1 MPICAFPGI
10 DTVQLSTSFPRR
22 VYACR
27 TMAEKRA
34 ADSDGDQPIKK
45 HRFNSSSN
53 SSKRHG
59 QGVDETY
66 GQRFAFGNLDAAT
79 IPNDEDLEWEDETD
93 ALAYLKAVRNQAE
106 GIPHVLIARK
116 AGPEL
121 PETEDGAVDRSIYE
135 DGRGD
140 FRGFYH
146 DGAYTAYP
154 DGYKAQDDDEDEEE
168 GEATDK
174 EDGESSEV
182 KSEESSLDGPRNSNS
197 AEIHDAYFIS
207 INRRYK
213 MLRDVLQSEPP
224 DAAVKA
230 LSSSHPTHVRGF
242 GTTPSPYKEWAPR
255 LRNSDPIPAQIASMH
270 KDSVLRLI
278 RVILNGNFFRRGQ
291 ELRERT
297 SRWIWALLARLPD
310 RGELDYTEVGWVREL
325 GKRAVLFM
333 LSLAEADVLR
343 EQHGVEGGGGSED
356 NGDME
361 EVDVVPDED
370 IGLDDI
376 DKTES
381 ASTAP
386 EDTSNSQEEEKP
398 SGTPLP
404 DSDATPAAIPMNDK
418 SEAPVDIPTPE
429 SDVEMQIESD
439 EEDGEVST
447 KPQELQNPTA
457 DVEAAKARLLA
468 QLESSFDEQTEDPQ
482 TGVVAEPPV
491 ATSGEA
497 KPVSDDQA
505 EMRVANLRATLN
517 MILTVAGEFYG
528 QRDLLEFRDPFGRMI
543 GS

>member
-1 MPICAFPGI
+1 
-10 DTVQLSTSFPRR
+10 
-22 VYACR
+22 
-27 TMAEKRA
+27 MAEKRPA
-34 ADSDGDQPIKK
+34 DGDSDQPVKK

-53 SSKRHG
+53 SAKRHG

-79 IPNDEDLEWEDETD
+79 IPKDEDLEWEDETD
-93 ALAYLKAVRNQAE
+93 ALAYLKSVRSQAE

-121 PETEDGAVDRSIYE
+121 PVSKDGAVDRSIYE

-154 DGYKAQDDDEDEEE
+154 DGYNGEQNDNDEEEGEEGEE

-182 KSEESSLDGPRNSNS
+182 KSEESSLGGPRNSNS

-207 INRRYK
+207 ITRRYK
-213 MLRDVLQSEPP
+213 MLRDILQSEPP
-224 DAAVKA
+224 GTAVKT
-230 LSSSHPTHVRGF
+230 LSASHPTQVRGF

-255 LRNSDPIPAQIASMH
+255 LRNTDPLPVQIASMH

-278 RVILNGNFFRRGQ
+278 RIILNGNFFRRGQ

-297 SRWIWALLARLPD
+297 SRWIWALLARLPE

-325 GKRAVLFM
+325 GKRAVMFM

-343 EQHGVEGGGGSED
+343 EQYGVEGGADNED
-356 NGDME
+356 NGDVE
-361 EVDVVPDED
+361 EIDVVSNED
-370 IGLDDI
+370 IGLDGNE
-376 DKTES
+376 KVE
-381 ASTAP
+381 AVSTAP
-386 EDTSNSQEEEKP
+386 EDPTDSKNEEITSES
-398 SGTPLP
+398 PLQT
-404 DSDATPAAIPMNDK
+404 SDAISTAPPSQDK
-418 SEAPVDIPTPE
+418 LDASVDIPTPQ
-429 SDVEMQIESD
+429 SDVEMQIDSD
-439 EEDGEVST
+439 EEDGEVSAE
-447 KPQELQNPTA
+447 PQELQKPTA

-468 QLESSFDEQTEDPQ
+468 QLESSFEEQVQDHQ
-482 TGVVAEPPV
+482 TGSIADTPV

-497 KPVSDDQA
+497 KSGSDGKN
-505 EMRVANLRATLN
+505 EMREANLRATLN

-543 GS
+543 GV